1 MSKALTKEEMSL
13 NAHVEDLRERMRMLQ
28 NDRTANIDV
37 LEANKSANKEE
48 IKRLRGD
55 NKDFRQKLSQLQRVR
70 LFFALTFCCWFFSKL
85 ALLNLP
91 FSLHPTCIF
100 HLATLTNPT
109 LSIRYYFLYLIK
121 QQ

>member
-37 LEANKSANKEE
+37 LEANKAANKEE

-55 NKDFRQKLSQLQRVR
+55 NKEFRQKLAQLQRV
-70 LFFALTFCCWFFSKL
+70 SK
-85 ALLNLP
+85 AFTLP
-91 FSLHPTCIF
+91 
-100 HLATLTNPT
+100 
-109 LSIRYYFLYLIK
+109 LSIYTLPCLIYTL
-121 QQ
+121 